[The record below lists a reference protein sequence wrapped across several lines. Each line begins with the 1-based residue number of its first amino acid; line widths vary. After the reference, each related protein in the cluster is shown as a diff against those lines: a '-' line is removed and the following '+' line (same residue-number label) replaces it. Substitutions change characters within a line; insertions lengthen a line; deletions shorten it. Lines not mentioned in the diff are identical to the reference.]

1 MRASPSSH
9 ASPVSARTATRKKKR
24 NYDELKYLRATCAAL
39 ETEVRRL
46 HAKAAPVE
54 SDSGWE
60 AVARRQASES
70 HSALQENSRL
80 KATVE
85 TQLQLARS
93 LEQLLLQHGPATAEP
108 EAWYDDA
115 QLPVRIF
122 ERAAAMHR
130 RLDDAFARLE
140 ATLIRHNILDLRTG
154 SFANVMVGDEPHNVL
169 SLTSTRVAAWTEP
182 MASVADRVWCMLTSD
197 LVTPEITLQRLETVD
212 ANTIYYHFQ
221 VASEGLPLFRCNYG
235 LKRYFQPHATT
246 FVIRSMG
253 YDPVHPPSPC
263 TWTSDDT
270 ILIHLTHGLTPEETV
285 LRHVLM
291 LRIPYVDILTNES
304 GLETECTMSELLLGS
319 FARTNSLMEVLL
331 GYQDPRAK

>member
-1 MRASPSSH
+1 MSTRVAP
-9 ASPVSARTATRKKKR
+9 RKKKR

-39 ETEVRRL
+39 EAEVKRL
-46 HAKAAPVE
+46 YAKAAPCE
-54 SDSGWE
+54 SDLGWE
-60 AVARRQASES
+60 AIARRQASES

-108 EAWYDDA
+108 DAWYDEA

-130 RLDDAFARLE
+130 RLDDAFSRLE
-140 ATLIRHNILDLRTG
+140 ATLIRHNILDIRTG
-154 SFANVMVGDEPHNVL
+154 SFAYVTVGDEPHDVL

-182 MASVADRVWCMLTSD
+182 MASVADRVWRVLTTD

-212 ANTIYYHFQ
+212 ANTIYYHFH

-235 LKRYFQPHATT
+235 LKRYLQPHATT

-270 ILIHLTHGLTPEETV
+270 ILIHLGHGLTPADTV
-285 LRHVLM
+285 VRHVLA
-291 LRIPYVDILTNES
+291 LRIPYVDVLTSES
-304 GLETECTMSELLLGS
+304 VLESELTMSELLLGS
-319 FARTNSLMEVLL
+319 FARTNCLMEVLL
-331 GYQDPRAK
+331 GYQDPRA